1 MKKEELMNKLS
12 GEARQKLTACKTEE
26 EAKKVLAEAGVEP
39 LDDELLDDVTGG
51 LLFLIPWLL
60 GTGDD
65 EEEKKP
71 GR

>member
-1 MKKEELMNKLS
+1 MEKEEFLNDLS
-12 GEARQKLTACKTEE
+12 EEIRQKLAACKTAE
-26 EAKKVLAEAGVEP
+26 EAKKVLAGAGIEP

>member
-12 GEARQKLTACKTEE
+12 GETRQKLTACKTAE

-39 LDDELLDDVTGG
+39 LDDEMLDDVTGG